1 MMRHVRVLAAPAIV
15 LALVVPVGAQTA
27 ASSSTPDPRV
37 GLKAGLR
44 DAGVAAR
51 GFELLANVPKP
62 DGFFDPK
69 APAGEPNP
77 RMPDDEEKKDATNTK
92 SEKGEKGEKKQAAAE
107 PTTPP
112 KPWGGLNFAN
122 SDLAFSGN
130 HLFIGNFSG
139 FNVYDVTNPSKP
151 ALLTSVVC
159 PGGQGDVSVHGNLLF
174 MSVEQTRGRLDC
186 GVRASRLR

>member
-1 MMRHVRVLAAPAIV
+1 MMRFVRVLAAPVIAT
-15 LALVVPVGAQTA
+15 ALVAPAGAQTA
-27 ASSSTPDPRV
+27 ASPDPRV

-51 GFELLANVPKP
+51 GLELIANVPKP
-62 DGFFDPK
+62 EGFFDPK

-77 RMPDDEEKKDATNTK
+77 RMPDEEEKKDDSDAK
-92 SEKGEKGEKKQAAAE
+92 GEKGEKGEK
-107 PTTPP
+107 TPP

-139 FNVYDVTNPSKP
+139 FNV
-151 ALLTSVVC
+151 
-159 PGGQGDVSVHGNLLF
+159 
-174 MSVEQTRGRLDC
+174 
-186 GVRASRLR
+186 